1 MQTKILLLNTWKNY
15 YTFLNKST
23 ILCRKMTSFGN
34 LEQKICVDGVHIN
47 YLKVGDN
54 KTAHPVLCL
63 PGALGSI
70 WTDFKPQVEG
80 LDRKK
85 LTVIAWD
92 PPGYGKSIPPE
103 RKFPLDFF
111 HRDAESAAK
120 LMQTLNIEK
129 YSLLGWSDGGITA
142 MILAAK
148 YPQAVHKLVV
158 WGGNAYVTDKDLK
171 IYQGIRD
178 ISRWS
183 EAMRAPLINLYG
195 EAYFKETWESWVDSF
210 QHILDNGGDLCKTLL
225 PNIQCPTFVLHG
237 AKDPIVPDEHPK
249 YLKENIKDCRLHVFE
264 NGKHNIHIKYAA
276 EFNKLVEDFLIQ
288 LNGEHLSLTIMLL
301 FNVSCSIS
309 ILYK

>member
-1 MQTKILLLNTWKNY
+1 MSSCSNA
-15 YTFLNKST
+15 
-23 ILCRKMTSFGN
+23 
-34 LEQKICVDGVHIN
+34 EQKICVDGVNIN

-54 KTAHPVLCL
+54 NCAHPVLCL

-80 LDRKK
+80 LDRNK

-92 PPGYGKSIPPE
+92 PPGYGKSIPPQRE
-103 RKFPLDFF
+103 FPLDFF
-111 HRDAESAAK
+111 HRDADSAAK
-120 LMQTLNIEK
+120 LMKALNIEK

-148 YPQAVHKLVV
+148 YPQAVEKLVV
-158 WGGNAYVTDKDLK
+158 WGSNAYVTDKDVK

-195 EAYFKETWESWVDSF
+195 ETYFKNTWESWIDSF
-210 QHILDNGGDLCKTLL
+210 QNILDNGGDLCKTLL

-237 AKDPIVPDEHPK
+237 AKDPMVPEEHPK

-276 EFNKLVEDFLIQ
+276 EFNKLVEDFL
-288 LNGEHLSLTIMLL
+288 
-301 FNVSCSIS
+301 
-309 ILYK
+309 K